1 MKRVSKKNQLTEAD
15 VKRYTFNFWKIIVGI
30 VAIGFLFILS
40 IRLGVFG
47 KLPSFSDL
55 ENPKSNLA
63 SEVITEDHKV
73 LGTYYVQNRSNVK
86 YSELSPY
93 LVKALVSTEDK
104 RFYDHSGID
113 YSRTFTVIFHTLT
126 GNKQGGSTITQ
137 QLALNLF
144 SDGRQKNFLKRV
156 IQKFQ
161 EWITAV
167 RLERNYTKDEIIT
180 MYFNTVDFGAY
191 NTYGIK
197 SAARTYFN
205 TTPDKL
211 TADQAALLVGML
223 KGPGAY
229 SPVRYPEKSRTR
241 RNTVLNN
248 MVAENFISA
257 EEATKAKEKPLGLE
271 LKIANYGEGLAPYFR
286 AVLKDE
292 IKKEFAKLSIT
303 KPDGTPYD
311 LDRDGLK
318 IYTTINMS
326 MQQYAEDSQK
336 EWMKQLQSK
345 FAAQWKNRDPFKGE
359 KAKLLISGMKRSDR
373 YRILKEEGLNEDE
386 IKKAFNVKVPMNIF
400 TWKGSVDTMMTP
412 MDSIKYNKL
421 MLRNAMMSME
431 PKTGHI
437 KAWVGGIDF
446 DHFKYDQVK
455 MGTRQVGSTAKPFT
469 YAVAID
475 NGYSPCY
482 SIPNYQQTYNGW
494 TPRGNAQGGNPITL
508 AKALAYSQN
517 YATAYL
523 VHEVGAAE
531 VAALTKRMGITSDV
545 PNYPSISLG
554 AYEASVFDMVGAYS
568 AFVNQG
574 TWIEPTAILR
584 IEDKNGTPIYD
595 KAPKVVKAL
604 NSESAYIIVDML
616 KKVVSQGTARRIQ
629 WMYKLT
635 NPIGGKTGTTNDN
648 SDAWFIGITPEL
660 VTGVWT
666 GAEDR
671 GISFDRMEYGQGA
684 AAAMPVFAYYMQKVY
699 KDSNLK
705 YTKGDFEQ
713 PQGGLT
719 RVIDC
724 NQYWGG
730 GGSDVEDGSTDSSGK
745 DVTKLKDDRLGF

>member
-1 MKRVSKKNQLTEAD
+1 MKRVSKKNQLTEGD
-15 VKRYTFNFWKIIVGI
+15 IKRYTFNFWKIIIGI
-30 VAIGFLFILS
+30 VALGFLFILS
-40 IRLGVFG
+40 IRLGLFG

-63 SEVITEDHKV
+63 SEVITDDHKV

-144 SDGRQKNFLKRV
+144 SDGRQKNFLKRI

-161 EWITAV
+161 EWVTAV
-167 RLERNYTKDEIIT
+167 RLERNYTKDEIVT

-191 NTYGIK
+191 NTFGIK

-229 SPVRYPEKSRTR
+229 SPVRFPEKSKIR

-248 MVAENFISA
+248 MVAANFISA
-257 EEATKAKEKPLGLE
+257 EEASNAKEKPLGLE
-271 LKIANYGEGLAPYFR
+271 LKIANYGEGLGPYFR
-286 AVLKDE
+286 AVLKDQ
-292 IKKEFAKLSIT
+292 IKKEFANLKIVRA
-303 KPDGTPYD
+303 DGTPYD

-326 MQQYAEDSQK
+326 MQQYAEDAQK

-345 FAAQWKNRDPFKGE
+345 FSAQWKNRDPFKGD

-373 YRILKEEGLNEDE
+373 YRILREEGLNDDE

-400 TWKGSVDTMMTP
+400 TWKGSKDTMMTP

-517 YATAYL
+517 FATAYL

-629 WMYKLT
+629 WKYNLT

-684 AAAMPVFAYYMQKVY
+684 AAAMPVFAFFMQKVY

-730 GGSDVEDGSTDSSGK
+730 GGSDVEDGSTDSSSK
-745 DVTKLKDDRLGF
+745 EDPKLKDDRLGF

>member
-248 MVAENFISA
+248 MVAANFISA

-345 FAAQWKNRDPFKGE
+345 FAAQWKNRDPFKGD

-595 KAPKVVKAL
+595 KAPKVVKVL

-745 DVTKLKDDRLGF
+745 DATKLKDDRLGF

>member
-1 MKRVSKKNQLTEAD
+1 MKRVSKKNQLTEGD
-15 VKRYTFNFWKIIVGI
+15 IKRYTFNFWKIIIGI
-30 VAIGFLFILS
+30 VALGFLFILS
-40 IRLGVFG
+40 IRLGLFG

-63 SEVITEDHKV
+63 SEVITEDRKV

-144 SDGRQKNFLKRV
+144 SDGRQKNFLKRI

-161 EWITAV
+161 EWVTAV

-191 NTYGIK
+191 NTFGIK

-229 SPVRYPEKSRTR
+229 SPVRFPEKSKIR

-248 MVAENFISA
+248 MVAANFISA
-257 EEATKAKEKPLGLE
+257 EEASNAKEKPLGLE
-271 LKIANYGEGLAPYFR
+271 LKIANYGEGLGPYFR
-286 AVLKDE
+286 AVLKDQ
-292 IKKEFAKLSIT
+292 IKKEFANLKIV
-303 KPDGTPYD
+303 KADGTPYD

-326 MQQYAEDSQK
+326 MQQYAEDAQK

-345 FAAQWKNRDPFKGE
+345 FSAQWKNRDPFKGD

-373 YRILKEEGLNEDE
+373 YRILREEGLNDDE

-400 TWKGSVDTMMTP
+400 TWKGSKDTMMTP

-517 YATAYL
+517 FATAYL

-629 WMYKLT
+629 WKYNLT

-684 AAAMPVFAYYMQKVY
+684 AAAMPVFAFFMQKVY

-730 GGSDVEDGSTDSSGK
+730 GGSDVEDGSTDSGSK
-745 DVTKLKDDRLGF
+745 DDPKLKDDRLGF

>member
-1 MKRVSKKNQLTEAD
+1 MKRVSKKNQLTEGD
-15 VKRYTFNFWKIIVGI
+15 IKRYTFNFWKIIIGI
-30 VAIGFLFILS
+30 VALGFLFILS

-47 KLPSFSDL
+47 KLPSFNDL

-144 SDGRQKNFLKRV
+144 SDGRQKNFLKRI

-191 NTYGIK
+191 NTFGIK

-223 KGPGAY
+223 KGPGVY
-229 SPVRYPEKSRTR
+229 SPVRYPQNATKR

-248 MVAENFISA
+248 MVAANFISA
-257 EEATKAKEKPLGLE
+257 EEASNAKEKPLGLE

-286 AVLKDE
+286 AVLKDQ
-292 IKKEFAKLSIT
+292 IKKEFANLKIV
-303 KPDGTPYD
+303 KADGTPYD

-326 MQQYAEDSQK
+326 MQQYAEDAQK

-345 FAAQWKNRDPFKGE
+345 FSAQWKNRDPFKGD

-373 YRILKEEGLNEDE
+373 YRILREEGLNDDQ

-400 TWKGSVDTMMTP
+400 TWKGSKDTMMTP

-517 YATAYL
+517 FATAYL

-629 WMYKLT
+629 WKYNLT

-684 AAAMPVFAYYMQKVY
+684 AAAMPVFAFFMQKVY

-730 GGSDVEDGSTDSSGK
+730 GGSDVEDGSTDSSSK
-745 DVTKLKDDRLGF
+745 DEPKLKDDRLGF

>member
-15 VKRYTFNFWKIIVGI
+15 IKRYTFNFWKIIVGI

-40 IRLGVFG
+40 IRLGLFG

-211 TADQAALLVGML
+211 TAEQAALLVGML

-229 SPVRYPEKSRTR
+229 SPVRYPDRSRTR

-248 MVAENFISA
+248 MVAANFISA

-345 FAAQWKNRDPFKGE
+345 FSAQWKNRDPFKGD

-373 YRILKEEGLNEDE
+373 YRILKEEGLSEDE

-730 GGSDVEDGSTDSSGK
+730 GGSDVEDGSTDSSSK
-745 DVTKLKDDRLGF
+745 DETKLKDDRLGF

>member
-1 MKRVSKKNQLTEAD
+1 MKRVSKKNQLTED
-15 VKRYTFNFWKIIVGI
+15 DIKRYTFNFWKIIIAVI
-30 VAIGFLFILS
+30 AVGFLFILS
-40 IRLGVFG
+40 IRLGLFG
-47 KLPSFSDL
+47 KLPSFNDL

-73 LGTYYVQNRSNVK
+73 LGTYYVQNRSNVR
-86 YSELSPY
+86 YNELSPY

-144 SDGRQKNFLKRV
+144 SDGRQKNFLKRI

-191 NTYGIK
+191 NTFGIK

-211 TADQAALLVGML
+211 TADQSALLVGML

-229 SPVRYPEKSRTR
+229 SPVRYPDKSRIR

-248 MVAENFISA
+248 MVAANFISA

-345 FAAQWKNRDPFKGE
+345 FSAQWKNRDPFKGD
-359 KAKLLISGMKRSDR
+359 KAKLLISGMKRSSR
-373 YRILKEEGLNEDE
+373 YQILKEGGMNEDE

-400 TWKGSVDTMMTP
+400 TWRGSVDTTMTH
-412 MDSIKYNKL
+412 MDSIRYSKL

-446 DHFKYDQVK
+446 THYKYDQVK

-629 WMYKLT
+629 WKYKLN

-684 AAAMPVFAYYMQKVY
+684 AAAMPVFAFYMQKVY

-730 GGSDVEDGSTDSSGK
+730 GSDVEDGSTDSSTR
-745 DVTKLKDDRLGF
+745 DEPKLKDDRLGF

>member
-15 VKRYTFNFWKIIVGI
+15 IKRYTFNFWKIIVGI

-40 IRLGVFG
+40 IRLGLFG

-197 SAARTYFN
+197 SASRTYFN

-248 MVAENFISA
+248 MVAANFISA

-345 FAAQWKNRDPFKGE
+345 FAAQWKNRDPFKGD
-359 KAKLLISGMKRSDR
+359 KAKLLVSGMKRSDR

-629 WMYKLT
+629 WMYKLN

-745 DVTKLKDDRLGF
+745 DATKLKDDRLGF

>member
-745 DVTKLKDDRLGF
+745 DATKLKDDRLGF

>member
-223 KGPGAY
+223 KGPGVY
-229 SPVRYPEKSRTR
+229 SPVRYPQNAMKR

-248 MVAENFISA
+248 MVAANFISA

-745 DVTKLKDDRLGF
+745 DATKLKDDRLGF

>member
-1 MKRVSKKNQLTEAD
+1 MKRVSKKNQLTEGD
-15 VKRYTFNFWKIIVGI
+15 IKRYTFNFWKIIIGI
-30 VAIGFLFILS
+30 VALGFLFILS
-40 IRLGVFG
+40 IRLGLFG

-144 SDGRQKNFLKRV
+144 SDGRQKNFLKRI

-161 EWITAV
+161 EWVTAV
-167 RLERNYTKDEIIT
+167 RLERNYTKDEIVT

-191 NTYGIK
+191 NTFGIK

-229 SPVRYPEKSRTR
+229 SPVRYPEKSKIR

-248 MVAENFISA
+248 MVAANFISA
-257 EEATKAKEKPLGLE
+257 EEASNAKEKPLGLE
-271 LKIANYGEGLAPYFR
+271 LKIANYGEGLGPYFR
-286 AVLKDE
+286 AVLKDQ
-292 IKKEFAKLSIT
+292 IKKEFANLKIV
-303 KPDGTPYD
+303 KADGTPYD

-326 MQQYAEDSQK
+326 MQQYAEDAQK

-345 FAAQWKNRDPFKGE
+345 FSAQWKNRDPFKGD

-373 YRILKEEGLNEDE
+373 YRILREEGLNDDD

-400 TWKGSVDTMMTP
+400 TWKGSKDTMMTP

-517 YATAYL
+517 FATAYL

-629 WMYKLT
+629 WKYNLT

-684 AAAMPVFAYYMQKVY
+684 AAAMPVFAFFMQKVY

-730 GGSDVEDGSTDSSGK
+730 GGSDVEDGSTDSGSK
-745 DVTKLKDDRLGF
+745 DDPKLKDDRLGF

>member
-1 MKRVSKKNQLTEAD
+1 MKRVSKKNQLTEGD
-15 VKRYTFNFWKIIVGI
+15 IKRYTFNFWKIIIGI
-30 VAIGFLFILS
+30 VALGFLFILS
-40 IRLGVFG
+40 IRLGLFG

-63 SEVITEDHKV
+63 SEVITDDHKV

-144 SDGRQKNFLKRV
+144 SDGRQKNFLKRI

-161 EWITAV
+161 EWVTAV
-167 RLERNYTKDEIIT
+167 RLERNYTKDEIVT

-191 NTYGIK
+191 NTFGIK

-205 TTPDKL
+205 TTADKL

-229 SPVRYPEKSRTR
+229 SPVRFPEKSKIR

-248 MVAENFISA
+248 MVAANFISA
-257 EEATKAKEKPLGLE
+257 EEASNAKEKPLGLE
-271 LKIANYGEGLAPYFR
+271 LKIANYGEGLGPYFR
-286 AVLKDE
+286 AVLKDQ
-292 IKKEFAKLSIT
+292 IKKEFANLKIVRA
-303 KPDGTPYD
+303 DGTPYD

-326 MQQYAEDSQK
+326 MQQYAEDAQK

-345 FAAQWKNRDPFKGE
+345 FSAQWKNRDPFKGD

-373 YRILKEEGLNEDE
+373 YRILREEGLNDDE

-400 TWKGSVDTMMTP
+400 TWKGSKDTMMTP

-517 YATAYL
+517 FATAYL

-629 WMYKLT
+629 WKYNLT

-684 AAAMPVFAYYMQKVY
+684 AAAMPVFAFFMQKVY

-730 GGSDVEDGSTDSSGK
+730 GGSDVEDGSTDSSSK
-745 DVTKLKDDRLGF
+745 EDPKLKDDRLGF

>member
-40 IRLGVFG
+40 IRLGLFG

-211 TADQAALLVGML
+211 TAEQAALLVGML

-248 MVAENFISA
+248 MVAANFISA

-345 FAAQWKNRDPFKGE
+345 FSAQWKNRDPFKGD
-359 KAKLLISGMKRSDR
+359 KAKLLMSGMKRSDR
-373 YRILKEEGLNEDE
+373 YRILKEEGLNEDA

-745 DVTKLKDDRLGF
+745 DATKLKDDRLGF